1 VGTWGGSSVPAATSC
16 GRVVQ
21 LVGSV
26 IEKPHGLH
34 CHTYRFWA
42 TTRLISCSKVIGL
55 PQTGQ
60 TTSAVGAAGSIIP
73 CLFDAIP
80 SSVNEEDQ
88 QLCPR
93 PDWYS

>member
-1 VGTWGGSSVPAATSC
+1 VGTWGGSSAPAATSC
-16 GRVVQ
+16 GRFVQ

-42 TTRLISCSKVIGL
+42 NVRLISCSKVIGL

-60 TTSAVGAAGSIIP
+60 ITSAVGAAGSIIP
-73 CLFDAIP
+73 YVSMRHRVP
-80 SSVNEEDQ
+80 SMRRINTSARARD
-88 QLCPR
+88 
-93 PDWYS
+93 